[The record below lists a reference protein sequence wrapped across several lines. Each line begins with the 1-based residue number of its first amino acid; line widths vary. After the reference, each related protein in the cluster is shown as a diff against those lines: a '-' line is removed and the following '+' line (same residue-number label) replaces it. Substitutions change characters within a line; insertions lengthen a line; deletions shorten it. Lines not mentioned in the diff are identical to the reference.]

1 MLSLPFNFTLWKKT
15 GTTGYNVPTFDTPVT
30 IRGRLEYKETILRD
44 RRDEEN
50 HVSTSVVWTSS
61 ILAEKGDYLAEGG
74 FTELNPLEVSEAREI
89 LSIQKTR
96 GMSGKVLAG
105 WYL

>member
-1 MLSLPFNFTLWKKT
+1 MFSFFENFTLWKKT

-61 ILAEKGDYLAEGG
+61 IKAEKGDYLAEGDIS
-74 FTELNPLEVSEAREI
+74 EVSPLEVSEAREI

-96 GMSGKVLAG
+96 GMGGKVLAG